1 MNILNEL
8 KERGILKNISSE
20 EKFNSLEKGTKV
32 YIGFDPTAQSLHLG
46 NYIQIKTLQ
55 RFKQA
60 GFTPIMVVGG
70 ATGMI
75 GDPSGR
81 NSERNLLDTQTLE
94 SNKNK
99 IRQQLSKFDID
110 VLDNYDFYK
119 DMNILYF
126 LREVGKL
133 ISINYMLSKDVVS
146 SRLENGISF
155 TEFSYQLIQ
164 GWDFYQLYK
173 LHNTKVQIGGSDQWG
188 NITTGLEIISKKC
201 ENPDAVGITLNLL
214 TDENG
219 NKFGKSTGGGSLWL
233 DKEMNSPYNLYQFL
247 FNQPDSQIEKLL
259 LWLTSLEINEI
270 KSIIKKHFES
280 PSLQDAQRILAFE
293 VVKDIHGIDE
303 AQKSFNLSQFIYNPK
318 FDITSL
324 NLSEFENM
332 IDHFRILEIPQN
344 SVLIDELMKNNV
356 FSSKRELRE
365 FIQNKSLKLNFH
377 SVDENTKV
385 ISDLFDGKYAIINKG
400 KKQIFILKIV

>member
-20 EKFNSLEKGTKV
+20 EKFNSLEKGAKV

-81 NSERNLLDTQTLE
+81 NTERNLLDSKTLE
-94 SNKNK
+94 NNKEK
-99 IRQQLSKFDID
+99 IRKQLSKFDID
-110 VLDNYDFYK
+110 VVDNYDFYK

-173 LHNTKVQIGGSDQWG
+173 LHNTKIQVGGSDQWG

-233 DKEMNSPYNLYQFL
+233 DKDMNSPYNLYQFL

-259 LWLTSLEINEI
+259 LWLTSLQINEI
-270 KSIIKKHFES
+270 KNIIKNHFEN
-280 PSLQDAQRILAFE
+280 PSLQNAQRVLAFE
-293 VVKDIHGIDE
+293 VVKDIHGYNE
-303 AQKSFNLSQFIYNPK
+303 AQKSFNLSQFIFNPQ

-324 NLSEFENM
+324 KLNEFENM
-332 IDHFRILEIPQN
+332 IDHFKVLEVKN
-344 SVLIDELMKNNV
+344 DSNLVEELMKNEV
-356 FSSKRELRE
+356 FKSKREVRE
-365 FIQNKSLKLNFH
+365 FIQNKSLKFNFTP
-377 SVDENTKV
+377 VDENTT
-385 ISDLFDGKYAIINKG
+385 ISSSLFDNKYAIVNKG

>member
-1 MNILNEL
+1 MNILKEL
-8 KERGILKNISSE
+8 RERGILKNISSE
-20 EKFNSLEKGTKV
+20 EKFNSLEKGSKV

-81 NSERNLLDTQTLE
+81 NTERNLLDSQTLE
-94 SNKNK
+94 NNKAK
-99 IRQQLSKFDID
+99 IRKQLSKFDIE
-110 VLDNYDFYK
+110 VVDNYDFYK

-173 LHNTKVQIGGSDQWG
+173 LHNTKIQVGGSDQWG

-233 DKEMNSPYNLYQFL
+233 DKKMNSPYNLYQFL

-259 LWLTSLEINEI
+259 LWLTSLEISKI
-270 KSIIKKHFES
+270 KDIVKKHFEN
-280 PSLQDAQRILAFE
+280 PVLQNAQRILAFE
-293 VVKDIHGIDE
+293 VVKDIHGYDE
-303 AQKSFNLSQFIYNPK
+303 AQKSYNLSQFIFNPK

-324 NLSEFENM
+324 SLNEFENM
-332 IDHFRILEIPQN
+332 IDHFK
-344 SVLIDELMKNNV
+344 VLKVKNNTSLIEELIKNEV
-356 FSSKRELRE
+356 FKSKREVRE
-365 FIQNKSLKLNFH
+365 FIQNKSLKLNFNY
-377 SVDENTKV
+377 VDEDSK
-385 ISDLFDGKYAIINKG
+385 ISSELFNGKYAIINKG
-400 KKQIFILKIV
+400 KKQIFILEII

>member
-20 EKFNSLEKGTKV
+20 EKFNSLEKGAKV

-81 NSERNLLDTQTLE
+81 NTERNLLDSKTLE
-94 SNKNK
+94 NNKEK
-99 IRQQLSKFDID
+99 IRKQLSKFDID
-110 VLDNYDFYK
+110 VVDNYDFYK

-173 LHNTKVQIGGSDQWG
+173 LHNTKIQVGGSDQWG

-233 DKEMNSPYNLYQFL
+233 DKDMNSPYNLYQFL

-270 KSIIKKHFES
+270 KNIIKNHFEN
-280 PSLQDAQRILAFE
+280 PSLQNAQRVLAFE
-293 VVKDIHGIDE
+293 VVKDIHGYNE
-303 AQKSFNLSQFIYNPK
+303 AQKSFNLSQFIFNPQ

-324 NLSEFENM
+324 KLNEFENM
-332 IDHFRILEIPQN
+332 IDHFKVLEVKN
-344 SVLIDELMKNNV
+344 DSNLVEELMKNEV
-356 FSSKRELRE
+356 FKSKREVRE
-365 FIQNKSLKLNFH
+365 FIQNKSLKFNFTPI
-377 SVDENTKV
+377 DENTK
-385 ISDLFDGKYAIINKG
+385 ISSNLFDNKYAIVNKG

>member
-20 EKFNSLEKGTKV
+20 EKFNSLEKGAKV

-81 NSERNLLDTQTLE
+81 NTERNLLDSKTLE
-94 SNKNK
+94 NNKEK
-99 IRQQLSKFDID
+99 IRKQLSKFDID
-110 VLDNYDFYK
+110 VVDNYDFYK

-173 LHNTKVQIGGSDQWG
+173 LHNTKIQVGGSDQWG

-233 DKEMNSPYNLYQFL
+233 DKDMNSPYNLYQFL

-270 KSIIKKHFES
+270 KNIIKNHFEN
-280 PSLQDAQRILAFE
+280 PSLQNAQRVLAFE
-293 VVKDIHGIDE
+293 VVKDIHGYNE
-303 AQKSFNLSQFIYNPK
+303 AQKSFNLSQFIFNPQ

-324 NLSEFENM
+324 KLNEFENM
-332 IDHFRILEIPQN
+332 IDHFKVLEVKN
-344 SVLIDELMKNNV
+344 DSNLVEELMKNEV
-356 FSSKRELRE
+356 FKSKREVRE
-365 FIQNKSLKLNFH
+365 FIQNKSLKFNFTP
-377 SVDENTKV
+377 VDENTK
-385 ISDLFDGKYAIINKG
+385 ISSSLFDNKYAIVNKG

>member
-20 EKFNSLEKGTKV
+20 EKFNSLEKGAKV

-81 NSERNLLDTQTLE
+81 NTERNLLDSKTLE
-94 SNKNK
+94 NNKEK
-99 IRQQLSKFDID
+99 IRKQLSKFDID
-110 VLDNYDFYK
+110 VVDNYDFYK

-173 LHNTKVQIGGSDQWG
+173 LHNTKIQVGGSDQWG

-233 DKEMNSPYNLYQFL
+233 DKDMNSPYNLYQFL

-270 KSIIKKHFES
+270 KNIIKNHFEN
-280 PSLQDAQRILAFE
+280 PSLQNAQRVLAFE
-293 VVKDIHGIDE
+293 VVKDIHGYNE
-303 AQKSFNLSQFIYNPK
+303 AQKSFNLSQFIFNPQ

-324 NLSEFENM
+324 KLNEFENM
-332 IDHFRILEIPQN
+332 IDHFKVLEVKN
-344 SVLIDELMKNNV
+344 DSNLVEELMKNEV
-356 FSSKRELRE
+356 FKSKREVRE
-365 FIQNKSLKLNFH
+365 FIQNKSLKFNFTP
-377 SVDENTKV
+377 VDENTK
-385 ISDLFDGKYAIINKG
+385 ISSNLFDNKYAIVNKG

>member
-20 EKFNSLEKGTKV
+20 EKFNSLEKGAKV

-81 NSERNLLDTQTLE
+81 NTERNLLDSKTLE
-94 SNKNK
+94 NNKEK
-99 IRQQLSKFDID
+99 IRKQLSKFDID
-110 VLDNYDFYK
+110 VVDNYDFYK

-173 LHNTKVQIGGSDQWG
+173 LHNTKIQVGGSDQWG

-233 DKEMNSPYNLYQFL
+233 DKDMNSPYNLYQFL
-247 FNQPDSQIEKLL
+247 FNQSDSQIEKLL

-270 KSIIKKHFES
+270 KNIIKNHFEN
-280 PSLQDAQRILAFE
+280 PSLQNAQRVLAFE
-293 VVKDIHGIDE
+293 VVKDIHGYNE
-303 AQKSFNLSQFIYNPK
+303 AQKSFNLSQFIFNPQ

-324 NLSEFENM
+324 KLNEFENM
-332 IDHFRILEIPQN
+332 IDHFKVLEVKN
-344 SVLIDELMKNNV
+344 DSNLVEELMKNEV
-356 FSSKRELRE
+356 FKSKREVRE
-365 FIQNKSLKLNFH
+365 FIQNKSLKFNFTP
-377 SVDENTKV
+377 VDENTK
-385 ISDLFDGKYAIINKG
+385 ISSNLFDNKYAIVNKG

>member
-20 EKFNSLEKGTKV
+20 EKFNSLEKGAKV

-81 NSERNLLDTQTLE
+81 NTERNLLDSKTLE
-94 SNKNK
+94 NNKEK
-99 IRQQLSKFDID
+99 IRKQLSKFDID
-110 VLDNYDFYK
+110 VVDNYDFYK

-173 LHNTKVQIGGSDQWG
+173 LHNTKIQVGGSDQWG

-233 DKEMNSPYNLYQFL
+233 DKDMNSPYNLYQFL

-259 LWLTSLEINEI
+259 LWLTSLEITEI
-270 KSIIKKHFES
+270 KNIIKNHFEN
-280 PSLQDAQRILAFE
+280 PSLQNAQRVLAFE
-293 VVKDIHGIDE
+293 VVRDIHGYDE
-303 AQKSFNLSQFIYNPK
+303 AQKSFNLSQFIFNPQ

-324 NLSEFENM
+324 KINEFENM
-332 IDHFRILEIPQN
+332 IDHFKVLEVKN
-344 SVLIDELMKNNV
+344 DSNLVEELMKNEV
-356 FSSKRELRE
+356 FKSKREVRE
-365 FIQNKSLKLNFH
+365 FIQNKSLKLNFTP
-377 SVDENTKV
+377 VDENTK
-385 ISDLFDGKYAIINKG
+385 ISSSLFDNKYAIVNKG

>member
-20 EKFNSLEKGTKV
+20 EKFNSLEKGAKV

-81 NSERNLLDTQTLE
+81 NTERNLLDSKTLE
-94 SNKNK
+94 NNKEK
-99 IRQQLSKFDID
+99 IRKQLSKFDID
-110 VLDNYDFYK
+110 VVDNYDFYK

-173 LHNTKVQIGGSDQWG
+173 LHNTKIQVGGSDQWG

-233 DKEMNSPYNLYQFL
+233 DKNMNSPYNLYQFL

-270 KSIIKKHFES
+270 KNIIKNHFEN
-280 PSLQDAQRILAFE
+280 PSLQNAQRVLAFE
-293 VVKDIHGIDE
+293 VVKDIHGYNE
-303 AQKSFNLSQFIYNPK
+303 AQKSFNLSQFIFNPQ

-324 NLSEFENM
+324 KLNEFENM
-332 IDHFRILEIPQN
+332 IDHFKVLEVKN
-344 SVLIDELMKNNV
+344 DSNLVEELMKNEV
-356 FSSKRELRE
+356 FKSKREVRE
-365 FIQNKSLKLNFH
+365 FIQNKSLKFNFTP
-377 SVDENTKV
+377 VDENTK
-385 ISDLFDGKYAIINKG
+385 ISSSLFDNKYAIVNKG

>member
-20 EKFNSLEKGTKV
+20 EKFNSLEKGAKV

-81 NSERNLLDTQTLE
+81 KTERNLLDSKTLE
-94 SNKNK
+94 NNKEK
-99 IRQQLSKFDID
+99 IRKQLSKFDID
-110 VLDNYDFYK
+110 VVDNYDFYK

-173 LHNTKVQIGGSDQWG
+173 LHNTKIQVGGSDQWG

-233 DKEMNSPYNLYQFL
+233 DKDMNSPYNLYQFL

-270 KSIIKKHFES
+270 KNIIKNHFEN
-280 PSLQDAQRILAFE
+280 PSLQNAQRVLAFE
-293 VVKDIHGIDE
+293 VVKDIHGYNE
-303 AQKSFNLSQFIYNPK
+303 AQKSFNLSQFIFNPQ

-324 NLSEFENM
+324 KLNEFENM
-332 IDHFRILEIPQN
+332 IDHFKVLE
-344 SVLIDELMKNNV
+344 VKNNSNLVEELIKNEV
-356 FSSKRELRE
+356 FKSKREVRE
-365 FIQNKSLKLNFH
+365 FIQNKSLKFNFTP
-377 SVDENTKV
+377 VDENTE
-385 ISDLFDGKYAIINKG
+385 ISSSLFDNKYAIVNKG

>member
-110 VLDNYDFYK
+110 VVDNYDFYK

-293 VVKDIHGIDE
+293 VVKDIHGIVE

>member
-20 EKFNSLEKGTKV
+20 EKFNSLEKGAKV

-81 NSERNLLDTQTLE
+81 NTERNLLDSKTLE
-94 SNKNK
+94 NNKEK
-99 IRQQLSKFDID
+99 IRKQLSKFDID
-110 VLDNYDFYK
+110 VVDNYDFYK

-173 LHNTKVQIGGSDQWG
+173 LHNTKIQVGGSDQWG

-219 NKFGKSTGGGSLWL
+219 NKFGKSTGGGSLWV
-233 DKEMNSPYNLYQFL
+233 DKDMNSPYNLYQFL

-270 KSIIKKHFES
+270 KNIIKNHFEN
-280 PSLQDAQRILAFE
+280 PSLQNAQRVLAFE
-293 VVKDIHGIDE
+293 VVKDIHGYNE
-303 AQKSFNLSQFIYNPK
+303 AQKSFNLSQFIFNPQ

-324 NLSEFENM
+324 KLNEFENM
-332 IDHFRILEIPQN
+332 IDHFKVLEVKN
-344 SVLIDELMKNNV
+344 DSNLVEELMKNEV
-356 FSSKRELRE
+356 FKSKREVRE
-365 FIQNKSLKLNFH
+365 FIQNKSLKFNFTP
-377 SVDENTKV
+377 VDENTK
-385 ISDLFDGKYAIINKG
+385 ISSSLFDNKYAIVNKG

>member
-20 EKFNSLEKGTKV
+20 EKFNSLDKGAKV

-81 NSERNLLDTQTLE
+81 NTERNLLDSKTLE
-94 SNKNK
+94 NNKEK
-99 IRQQLSKFDID
+99 IRKQLSKFDID
-110 VLDNYDFYK
+110 VVDNYDFYK

-173 LHNTKVQIGGSDQWG
+173 LHNTKIQVGGSDQWG

-233 DKEMNSPYNLYQFL
+233 DKDMNSPYNLYQFL

-270 KSIIKKHFES
+270 KNIIKNHFEN
-280 PSLQDAQRILAFE
+280 PSLQNAQRVLAFE
-293 VVKDIHGIDE
+293 VVKDIHGYNE
-303 AQKSFNLSQFIYNPK
+303 AQKSFNLSQFIFNPQ

-324 NLSEFENM
+324 KLNEFENM
-332 IDHFRILEIPQN
+332 IDHFKVLEVKN
-344 SVLIDELMKNNV
+344 DSNLVEELMKNEV
-356 FSSKRELRE
+356 FKSKREVRE
-365 FIQNKSLKLNFH
+365 FIQNKSLKFNFTP
-377 SVDENTKV
+377 VDENTA
-385 ISDLFDGKYAIINKG
+385 ISSSLFDNKYAIVNKG

>member
-20 EKFNSLEKGTKV
+20 EKFNSLEKGAKV

-81 NSERNLLDTQTLE
+81 NTERNLLDSKTLE
-94 SNKNK
+94 NNKEK
-99 IRQQLSKFDID
+99 IRKQLSKFDID
-110 VLDNYDFYK
+110 VVDNYDFYK

-173 LHNTKVQIGGSDQWG
+173 LHNTKIQVGGSDQWG

-233 DKEMNSPYNLYQFL
+233 DKDMNSPYNLYQFL

-270 KSIIKKHFES
+270 KNIIKNHFEN
-280 PSLQDAQRILAFE
+280 PSLQNAQRVLAFE
-293 VVKDIHGIDE
+293 VVKDIHGYNE
-303 AQKSFNLSQFIYNPK
+303 AQKSFNLSQFIFNPQ

-324 NLSEFENM
+324 KLNEFENM
-332 IDHFRILEIPQN
+332 IDHFKVLEVKNN
-344 SVLIDELMKNNV
+344 SNLVEELMKNEV
-356 FSSKRELRE
+356 FKSKREVRE
-365 FIQNKSLKLNFH
+365 FIQNKSLKFNFTP
-377 SVDENTKV
+377 VDENTT
-385 ISDLFDGKYAIINKG
+385 ISSSLFDNKYAIVNKG

>member
-110 VLDNYDFYK
+110 VVDNYDFYK

-201 ENPDAVGITLNLL
+201 KNPDAVGITLNLL
-214 TDENG
+214 TYENG

-318 FDITSL
+318 FDINSL

-385 ISDLFDGKYAIINKG
+385 ISDLFDGKYAIVNKG

>member
-20 EKFNSLEKGTKV
+20 EKFNSLEKGAKV

-81 NSERNLLDTQTLE
+81 NTERNLLDSKTLE
-94 SNKNK
+94 NNKEK
-99 IRQQLSKFDID
+99 IRKQLSKFDID
-110 VLDNYDFYK
+110 VVDNYDFYK

-173 LHNTKVQIGGSDQWG
+173 LHNTKIQVGGSDQWG

-233 DKEMNSPYNLYQFL
+233 DKDMNSPYNLYQFL
-247 FNQPDSQIEKLL
+247 FNQSDSQIEKLL

-270 KSIIKKHFES
+270 KNIIKNHFEN
-280 PSLQDAQRILAFE
+280 PSLQNAQRVLAFE
-293 VVKDIHGIDE
+293 VVKDIHGYNE
-303 AQKSFNLSQFIYNPK
+303 AQKSFNLSQFIFNPQ

-324 NLSEFENM
+324 KLNEFENM
-332 IDHFRILEIPQN
+332 IDHFKVLEVKN
-344 SVLIDELMKNNV
+344 DSNLVEELMKNEV
-356 FSSKRELRE
+356 FKSKREVRE
-365 FIQNKSLKLNFH
+365 FIQNKSLKFNFTP
-377 SVDENTKV
+377 VDENTK
-385 ISDLFDGKYAIINKG
+385 ISSSLFDNKYAIVNKG

>member
-55 RFKQA
+55 KFKQA

-110 VLDNYDFYK
+110 VVDNYDFYK

-293 VVKDIHGIDE
+293 VVKDIHGIVE

>member
-20 EKFNSLEKGTKV
+20 EKFNSLEKGAKV

-81 NSERNLLDTQTLE
+81 NTERNLLDSKTLE
-94 SNKNK
+94 NNKEK
-99 IRQQLSKFDID
+99 IRKQLSKFDID
-110 VLDNYDFYK
+110 VVDNYDFYK

-173 LHNTKVQIGGSDQWG
+173 LHNTKIQVGGSDQWG

-233 DKEMNSPYNLYQFL
+233 DKDMNSPYNLYQFL

-270 KSIIKKHFES
+270 KNIIKNHFEN
-280 PSLQDAQRILAFE
+280 PSLQNAQRVLAFE
-293 VVKDIHGIDE
+293 VVKDIHGYNE
-303 AQKSFNLSQFIYNPK
+303 AQKSFNLSQFIFNPQ

-324 NLSEFENM
+324 KLNEFKNM
-332 IDHFRILEIPQN
+332 IDHFKVLEVKN
-344 SVLIDELMKNNV
+344 DSNLVEELMKNEV
-356 FSSKRELRE
+356 FKSKREVRE
-365 FIQNKSLKLNFH
+365 FIQNKSLKFNFTP
-377 SVDENTKV
+377 VDENTK
-385 ISDLFDGKYAIINKG
+385 ISSNLFDNKYAIVNKG

>member
-20 EKFNSLEKGTKV
+20 EKFNSLEKGAKV

-81 NSERNLLDTQTLE
+81 NTERNLLDSKTLE
-94 SNKNK
+94 NNKEK
-99 IRQQLSKFDID
+99 IRKQLSKFDID
-110 VLDNYDFYK
+110 VVDNYDFYK

-173 LHNTKVQIGGSDQWG
+173 LHNTKIQVGGSDQWG

-233 DKEMNSPYNLYQFL
+233 DKDMNSPYNLYQFL

-270 KSIIKKHFES
+270 KNVIKNHFEN
-280 PSLQDAQRILAFE
+280 PSLQNAQRVLAFE
-293 VVKDIHGIDE
+293 VVKDIHGYNE
-303 AQKSFNLSQFIYNPK
+303 AQKSFNLSQFIFNPQ

-324 NLSEFENM
+324 KLNEFENM
-332 IDHFRILEIPQN
+332 IDHFKVLEVKN
-344 SVLIDELMKNNV
+344 DSNLVEELMKNEV
-356 FSSKRELRE
+356 FKSKREVRE
-365 FIQNKSLKLNFH
+365 FIQNKSLKFNFTP
-377 SVDENTKV
+377 VDENTA
-385 ISDLFDGKYAIINKG
+385 ISSSLFDNKYAIVNKG

>member
-20 EKFNSLEKGTKV
+20 EKFNSLEKGAKV

-81 NSERNLLDTQTLE
+81 NTERNLLDSKTLE
-94 SNKNK
+94 NNKEK
-99 IRQQLSKFDID
+99 IRKQLSKFDID
-110 VLDNYDFYK
+110 VVDNYDFYK

-173 LHNTKVQIGGSDQWG
+173 LHNTKIQVGGSDQWG

-201 ENPDAVGITLNLL
+201 ENSDAVGITLNLL

-233 DKEMNSPYNLYQFL
+233 DKDMNSPYNLYQFL

-270 KSIIKKHFES
+270 KNIIKNHFEN
-280 PSLQDAQRILAFE
+280 PSLQNAQRVLAFE
-293 VVKDIHGIDE
+293 VVKDIHGYNE
-303 AQKSFNLSQFIYNPK
+303 AQKSFNLSQFIFNPQ

-324 NLSEFENM
+324 KLNEFENM
-332 IDHFRILEIPQN
+332 IDHFKVLEVKN
-344 SVLIDELMKNNV
+344 DSNLVEELMKNEV
-356 FSSKRELRE
+356 FKSKREVRE
-365 FIQNKSLKLNFH
+365 FIQNKSLKFNFTP
-377 SVDENTKV
+377 VDENTK
-385 ISDLFDGKYAIINKG
+385 ISSSLFDNKYAIVNKG

>member
-20 EKFNSLEKGTKV
+20 EKFNSLEKGAKV

-60 GFTPIMVVGG
+60 GFTSIMVVGG

-81 NSERNLLDTQTLE
+81 NTERNLLDSKTLE
-94 SNKNK
+94 NNKEK
-99 IRQQLSKFDID
+99 IRKQLSKFDID
-110 VLDNYDFYK
+110 VVDNYDFYK

-173 LHNTKVQIGGSDQWG
+173 LHNTKIQVGGSDQWG

-233 DKEMNSPYNLYQFL
+233 DKDMNSPYNLYQFL

-270 KSIIKKHFES
+270 KNIIKNHFEN
-280 PSLQDAQRILAFE
+280 PSLQNAQRVLAFE
-293 VVKDIHGIDE
+293 VVKDIHGYNE
-303 AQKSFNLSQFIYNPK
+303 AQKSFNLSQFIFNPQ

-324 NLSEFENM
+324 KLNEFENM
-332 IDHFRILEIPQN
+332 IDHFKVLEVKN
-344 SVLIDELMKNNV
+344 DSNLVEELMKNEV
-356 FSSKRELRE
+356 FKSKREVRE
-365 FIQNKSLKLNFH
+365 FIQNKSLKFNFTP
-377 SVDENTKV
+377 VDENTK
-385 ISDLFDGKYAIINKG
+385 ISSSLFDNKYAIVNKG

>member
-20 EKFNSLEKGTKV
+20 EKFNSLEKGAKV

-81 NSERNLLDTQTLE
+81 NTERNLLDSKTLE
-94 SNKNK
+94 NNKEK
-99 IRQQLSKFDID
+99 IRKQLSKFDID
-110 VLDNYDFYK
+110 VVDNYDFYK

-173 LHNTKVQIGGSDQWG
+173 LHNTKIQVGGSDQWG

-233 DKEMNSPYNLYQFL
+233 DKDMNSPYNLYQFL

-270 KSIIKKHFES
+270 KNIIKNHFEN
-280 PSLQDAQRILAFE
+280 PSLQNAQRVLAFE
-293 VVKDIHGIDE
+293 VVKDIHGYNE
-303 AQKSFNLSQFIYNPK
+303 AQKSFNLSQFIFNPQ

-324 NLSEFENM
+324 KLNEFENM
-332 IDHFRILEIPQN
+332 IDHFKVLEVKNN
-344 SVLIDELMKNNV
+344 SNLVEELMKNEV
-356 FSSKRELRE
+356 FKSKREVRE
-365 FIQNKSLKLNFH
+365 FIQNKSLKFNFTPA
-377 SVDENTKV
+377 DENTK
-385 ISDLFDGKYAIINKG
+385 ISSSLFDNKYAIVNKG

>member
-20 EKFNSLEKGTKV
+20 EKFNSLDKGAKV

-81 NSERNLLDTQTLE
+81 NTERNLLDSKTLE
-94 SNKNK
+94 NNKEK
-99 IRQQLSKFDID
+99 IRKQLSKFDID
-110 VLDNYDFYK
+110 VVDNYDFYK

-173 LHNTKVQIGGSDQWG
+173 LHNTKIQVGGSDQWG

-233 DKEMNSPYNLYQFL
+233 DKDMNSPYNLYQFL

-270 KSIIKKHFES
+270 KNIIKNHFEN
-280 PSLQDAQRILAFE
+280 PSLQNAQRVLAFE
-293 VVKDIHGIDE
+293 VVKDIHGYNE
-303 AQKSFNLSQFIYNPK
+303 AQKSFNLSQFIFNPQ

-324 NLSEFENM
+324 KLNEFENM
-332 IDHFRILEIPQN
+332 IDHFKVLEVKN
-344 SVLIDELMKNNV
+344 DSNLVEELMKNEV
-356 FSSKRELRE
+356 FKSKREVRE
-365 FIQNKSLKLNFH
+365 FIQNKSLKLNFTP
-377 SVDENTKV
+377 VDENTT
-385 ISDLFDGKYAIINKG
+385 ISSSLFDNKYAIVNKG

>member
-20 EKFNSLEKGTKV
+20 EKFNSLEKGVKV

-81 NSERNLLDTQTLE
+81 NTERNLLDSKTLE
-94 SNKNK
+94 NNKEK
-99 IRQQLSKFDID
+99 IRKQLSKFDID
-110 VLDNYDFYK
+110 VVDNYDFYK

-173 LHNTKVQIGGSDQWG
+173 LHNTKIQVGGSDQWG

-233 DKEMNSPYNLYQFL
+233 DKDMNSPYNLYQFL

-270 KSIIKKHFES
+270 KNIIKNHFEN
-280 PSLQDAQRILAFE
+280 PSLQNAQRVLAFE
-293 VVKDIHGIDE
+293 VVKDIHGYNE
-303 AQKSFNLSQFIYNPK
+303 AQKSFNLSQFIFNPQ

-324 NLSEFENM
+324 KLNEFENM
-332 IDHFRILEIPQN
+332 IDHFKVLEVKN
-344 SVLIDELMKNNV
+344 DSNLVEELMKNEV
-356 FSSKRELRE
+356 FKSKREVRE
-365 FIQNKSLKLNFH
+365 FIQNKSLKFNFTP
-377 SVDENTKV
+377 VDENTT
-385 ISDLFDGKYAIINKG
+385 ISSSLFDNKYAIVNKG

>member
-20 EKFNSLEKGTKV
+20 EKFNSLEKGVKV

-81 NSERNLLDTQTLE
+81 NTERNLLDSKTLE
-94 SNKNK
+94 NNKEK
-99 IRQQLSKFDID
+99 IRKQLSKFDID
-110 VLDNYDFYK
+110 VVDNYDFYK

-173 LHNTKVQIGGSDQWG
+173 LHNTKIQVGGSDQWG

-233 DKEMNSPYNLYQFL
+233 DKDMNSPYNLYQFL

-259 LWLTSLEINEI
+259 LWLTSLEITEI
-270 KSIIKKHFES
+270 KNIIKNHFEN
-280 PSLQDAQRILAFE
+280 PSLQNAQRVLAFE
-293 VVKDIHGIDE
+293 VVGDIHGYDE
-303 AQKSFNLSQFIYNPK
+303 AQKSFNLSQFIFNPQ

-324 NLSEFENM
+324 KINEFENM
-332 IDHFRILEIPQN
+332 IDHFKVLEVKN
-344 SVLIDELMKNNV
+344 DSNLVEELMKNEV
-356 FSSKRELRE
+356 FKSKREVRE
-365 FIQNKSLKLNFH
+365 FIQNKSLKLNFTP
-377 SVDENTKV
+377 VDENTK
-385 ISDLFDGKYAIINKG
+385 ISSNLFDNKYAIVNKG

>member
-110 VLDNYDFYK
+110 VVDNYDFYK